1 MSEDGQRHDAAG
13 AAAEAVLLVDDFA
26 QLEAGLTALVT
37 SGGALSME
45 PVAEAGRPAAI
56 FAEAWQTCG
65 FDATRAALAEDWQ
78 SAFSPEERDELDSEQ
93 IASASAPLIRFL
105 HPAGASPVMVLVLP
119 VRGFAHWPMVTRWL
133 EGRGAGPAPSHAAI
147 RLAALDSRQDRFNR
161 ARSIFRLTPGE
172 ERLLC
177 RLAQSGALRD
187 AAARE
192 GVTYETAR
200 TMLKNLLAKTG
211 HPRQPALVGA
221 ALKLGAL
228 DEPLDL
234 DSDAGMRQV
243 FGLTARQSAIARRF
257 ALGFTRDEVAGQLRL
272 GVESV
277 KAELKVIYLTLG
289 VGNASALAAVAAQI
303 GLAARMLAAQD
314 LGAVDLAA
322 SSEPVRLLLRTRL
335 PGRIA
340 FADYGPAKRIPTFH
354 FHTVTTSR
362 YLPRSYVAALQAHG
376 LRPITIDSPGF
387 GLTDMAQ
394 GDYCDECAFD
404 VIAVADALG
413 AERFNVISRGARQ
426 VSYLLRHC
434 PERLAR
440 VVVLNPEGEPE
451 TDRTLGGIQGA
462 YKRLFYSLPGLIVP
476 LANQLVNR
484 VSDQAI
490 GRLIDRFM
498 AGSLADEALMADPE
512 VRRAHIHSN
521 RLATLQGG
529 KGFVAIGLTGAGCAL
544 TPLADGSHIT
554 VICGLQDP
562 VFSPED
568 TIPRL
573 AAAWPG
579 LQVRLVEEA
588 GRLVHLQCPEIVAA
602 GLLDGS
608 RLSSARR
615 QSRN

>member
-1 MSEDGQRHDAAG
+1 MSEYGQRHDAAG

-26 QLEAGLTALVT
+26 QLEAGLNALVV
-37 SGGALSME
+37 SDGAQSSEL
-45 PVAEAGRPAAI
+45 VVDAGRPAAV
-56 FAEAWQTCG
+56 FAEAWQVCG
-65 FDATRAALAEDWQ
+65 FDAGRTALADDCQ
-78 SAFSPEERDELDSEQ
+78 SAFSAEEREELDSEQ
-93 IASASAPLIRFL
+93 IAAGSAPLIRFL
-105 HPAGASPVMVLVLP
+105 HPADASPVMVLILP
-119 VRGFAHWPMVTRWL
+119 VHGFAHWPMVARWL
-133 EGRGAGPAPSHAAI
+133 AARSGPAPSHAAI
-147 RLAALDSRQDRFNR
+147 RLAALDSRLDRFNR

-177 RLAQSGALRD
+177 RLAQTGVLRD

-200 TMLKNLLAKTG
+200 TMLKDLLAKTG

-243 FGLTARQSAIARRF
+243 FGLTPRQSAIARRF
-257 ALGFTRDEVAGQLRL
+257 ALGFTRDEVAGQLGL

-322 SSEPVRLLLRTRL
+322 SAEPVRLLPRIRQA
-335 PGRIA
+335 GRIA
-340 FADYGPAKRIPTFH
+340 FADYGPPDRIPTFH
-354 FHTVTTSR
+354 FHTLTTSR
-362 YLPRSYVAALQAHG
+362 YLPRSYIAALQAQG
-376 LRPITIDSPGF
+376 LRPVTIDSPGF
-387 GLTDMAQ
+387 GLTDMTQ
-394 GDYCDECAFD
+394 GDYFDECAFD
-404 VIAVADALG
+404 VIEVADALE
-413 AERFNVISRGARQ
+413 AARFNVISRGARQ
-426 VSYLLRHC
+426 ISYLLKHC
-434 PERLAR
+434 PGRLAR
-440 VVVLNPEGEPE
+440 AVVLNPEGEPRQ
-451 TDRTLGGIQGA
+451 DRSQGGIQGA
-462 YKRLFYSLPGLIVP
+462 YKRVFYSLPGLVVP
-476 LANQLVNR
+476 LANQLANR
-484 VSDQAI
+484 LSDKSI
-490 GRLIDRFM
+490 ERLVDRFV
-498 AGSLADEALMADPE
+498 AGSPADEALLADPE
-512 VRRAHIHSN
+512 IRRAYTHSS
-521 RLATLQGG
+521 RLAALQGG
-529 KGFVAIGLTGAGCAL
+529 KGMAAVGLTHEDIML
-544 TPLADGSHIT
+544 TRITDGSHIT
-554 VICGLQDP
+554 AICGLQDK
-562 VFSPED
+562 VFVPED

-579 LQVRLVEEA
+579 MQVRLVKEA

-615 QSRN
+615 QSRR